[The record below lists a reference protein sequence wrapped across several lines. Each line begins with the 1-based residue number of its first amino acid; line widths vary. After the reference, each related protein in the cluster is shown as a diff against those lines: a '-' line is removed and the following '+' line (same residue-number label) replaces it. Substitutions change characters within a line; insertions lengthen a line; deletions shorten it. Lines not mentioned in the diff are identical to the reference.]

1 MSWEAIVALVTILL
15 VLYALAREIASADV
29 VLMGAATFLMS
40 MNLVSS
46 RFPAPREF
54 AAAFG
59 NEGLLTV
66 AALFVVSAG
75 LTETGAIAMVAERVM
90 GRPATV
96 TSAQARVMLPVAGI
110 SAFLNNT
117 PVVAMF
123 MPVISEWARK
133 IGVSPSKLFLPLSY
147 AAVLGGTCTL
157 IGTSTNLV
165 VQGLMIQ
172 AQRTDPSMPVLGMWT
187 LTPVG
192 IVSTLAGIAFVLVAS
207 PRLLPNRKSTAQQAV
222 EDPREYTVEMQVEP
236 YSSVDGKSIE
246 GAGLRHLPGVY
257 LAAVERNGERRVA
270 VDPDEVLQ
278 GNDRLM
284 FVGVVD
290 SVVELQ
296 RIRGLQPATS
306 QVHKLNASPPNR
318 RLVEAVVS
326 NHCPIIGKSI
336 RDGEFRSRYDAVVIA
351 VHRNGERIDGKIGDI
366 VLRAGDT
373 LLLET
378 HRRFLR
384 LRRNSRDF
392 FLVSDVPGSTPRRHD
407 KAWIALVIL
416 IVTVA
421 AIAMEGITRLSVFN
435 AALLAAAA
443 LGITGCLTA
452 EQARAGIDWQTLLA
466 IGAALGIGK
475 AMETTGLAGMSA
487 GWTVGWLQPFGPTAV
502 LAGIYFLTLVFTE
515 ILTNNAAAALA
526 FPIAHAAAVAMGLNF
541 LPFAVAIAFAASAGF
556 ATPMGYQTHLMVYGP
571 GGYRFSDYVK
581 LGIPL
586 DFIVM
591 AITVAMVPRLFPF

>member
-1 MSWEAIVALVTILL
+1 MNWEAIVALATILV
-15 VLYALAREIASADV
+15 VLYALARDLASTDV

-40 MNLVSS
+40 MSLVSD

-90 GRPATV
+90 GRP
-96 TSAQARVMLPVAGI
+96 TSVPAAQARIMLPVATL

-123 MPVISEWARK
+123 MPVISEWSRK
-133 IGVSPSKLFLPLSY
+133 VNISPSKLFIPLSY
-147 AAVLGGTCTL
+147 AAVLGGACTL

-172 AQRTDPSMPVLGMWT
+172 AQRTDPTMPVMGMWT

-192 IVSTLAGIAFVLVAS
+192 IVGALAGIAFILVAS
-207 PRLLPNRKSTAQQAV
+207 PRLLRERRPAAPAGG
-222 EDPREYTVEMQVEP
+222 EGREYTVEMRVEP
-236 YSSVDGKSIE
+236 NSAVDGRSIE
-246 GAGLRHLPGVY
+246 AAGLRHLPGAY
-257 LAAVERNGERRVA
+257 LAAIERDGERLVA
-270 VDPDEVLQ
+270 VGPDEVLQ
-278 GNDRLM
+278 ADDQLM

-296 RIRGLQPATS
+296 RVRGLAPATP
-306 QVHKLNASPPNR
+306 QVHKLNSPRPAR

-326 NHCPIIGKSI
+326 DGCPIVGKSI
-336 RDGEFRSRYDAVVIA
+336 REGEFRTRYDAVVIA
-351 VHRNGERIDGKIGDI
+351 VHRNGERIERKIGDI

-378 HRRFLR
+378 HRRFLK
-384 LRRNSRDF
+384 LQRNSRDF

-407 KAWIALVIL
+407 KAWIALGIL
-416 IVTVA
+416 VVMVVA
-421 AIAMEGITRLSVFN
+421 MAFEEYTHLSVFN
-435 AALLAAAA
+435 AALLAAGAM
-443 LGITGCLTA
+443 GITRCLSA
-452 EQARAGIDWQTLLA
+452 AQARGSMDWKTLVA

-475 AMETTGLAGMSA
+475 AMQTTGLAGLSA
-487 GWTVGWLQPFGPTAV
+487 GWTVGWLEPFGPTAV

-526 FPIAHAAAVAMGLNF
+526 FPIAHAAAVGMGLNF
-541 LPFAVAIAFAASAGF
+541 LPFGVAIAIAASAGF
-556 ATPMGYQTHLMVYGP
+556 ATPMGYQTHLMVYGA
-571 GGYRFSDYVK
+571 GGYRFSDYVRI
-581 LGIPL
+581 GIPL
-586 DFIVM
+586 DLIIM
-591 AITVAMVPRLFPF
+591 AVTVAMVPRLFPF